1 MADEI
6 KKEGAESVENEE
18 AYEDIITLTDLESGE
33 EENFVFLGE
42 VEMDG
47 CEYMALEPE
56 ENPNQEFVILKKV
69 VDEEGNV
76 DLIDIEDDE
85 EFDKVADFF
94 EDQLF
99 NEVDYDAESDN

>member
-6 KKEGAESVENEE
+6 KKEGEELELNEE
-18 AYEDIITLTDLESGE
+18 AYEDVITLTDLESGE
-33 EENFVFLGE
+33 EENFILLGE

-76 DLIDIEDDE
+76 DLVDIDDDE

-99 NEVDYDAESDN
+99 NEVDYDADGEN

>member
-6 KKEGAESVENEE
+6 KKEGVENEE

>member
-1 MADEI
+1 MSEEI
-6 KKEGAESVENEE
+6 KNNAPEE
-18 AYEDIITLTDLESGE
+18 EYDELITLTDLESGE
-33 EENFVFLGE
+33 EENFILLGE

-47 CEYMALEPE
+47 GAYMALEPE
-56 ENPNQEFVILKKV
+56 ENPNGEFVILKKV

-94 EDQLF
+94 EDELF
-99 NEVDYDAESDN
+99 NEVDYDTEEN

>member
-1 MADEI
+1 MAEEI
-6 KKEGAESVENEE
+6 KNNAPEE
-18 AYEDIITLTDLESGE
+18 EEYDEIITLTDLESGE
-33 EENFVFLGE
+33 EENFILLGE

-47 CEYMALEPE
+47 CDYMALEPE
-56 ENPNQEFVILKKV
+56 ENPNGEFVILKKV

-94 EDQLF
+94 EDELF
-99 NEVDYDAESDN
+99 GEADYDAE

>member
-1 MADEI
+1 MADEL
-6 KKEGAESVENEE
+6 KKMGEEPEANEE
-18 AYEDIITLTDLESGE
+18 YEDIITLTDLESGE

-47 CEYMALEPE
+47 NEYMALEPE

-69 VDEEGNV
+69 VDADGNV
-76 DLIDIEDDE
+76 DLVDIEDDE

-99 NEVDYDAESDN
+99 NEVDYDAEGEN

>member
-1 MADEI
+1 MADER
-6 KKEGAESVENEE
+6 KKMGEEPEANEE
-18 AYEDIITLTDLESGE
+18 YEDIITLTDLESGE

-47 CEYMALEPE
+47 NEYMALEPE

-69 VDEEGNV
+69 VDADGNV
-76 DLIDIEDDE
+76 DLVDIEDDE

-99 NEVDYDAESDN
+99 NEVDYDAEGEN

>member
-1 MADEI
+1 MAEELKNNAPEEEYDEM
-6 KKEGAESVENEE
+6 
-18 AYEDIITLTDLESGE
+18 ITLTDLESGE
-33 EENFVFLGE
+33 EENFILLGE

-47 CEYMALEPE
+47 NAYMALEPE
-56 ENPNQEFVILKKV
+56 EIPNGEFVILKTV

-94 EDQLF
+94 EDELF
-99 NEVDYDAESDN
+99 NEVDYDAEEN

>member
-6 KKEGAESVENEE
+6 KKEGFEPEANEE
-18 AYEDIITLTDLESGE
+18 AFEDIITLTDLESGE
-33 EENFVFLGE
+33 EENFILLGE

-47 CEYMALEPE
+47 SEYMALEPE
-56 ENPNQEFVILKKV
+56 ENPNGEFVILKKV

-76 DLIDIEDDE
+76 DLVDIEDDE

-94 EDQLF
+94 EDELF
-99 NEVDYDAESDN
+99 GEADYDAEGEN

>member
-6 KKEGAESVENEE
+6 KNQENEE
-18 AYEDIITLTDLESGE
+18 AFEDVITLTDLESGE
-33 EENFVFLGE
+33 EENFILLGE

-47 CEYMALEPE
+47 NEYMALEPE

-76 DLIDIEDDE
+76 DLVDIEDDE

-99 NEVDYDAESDN
+99 NEVDYDAEEN